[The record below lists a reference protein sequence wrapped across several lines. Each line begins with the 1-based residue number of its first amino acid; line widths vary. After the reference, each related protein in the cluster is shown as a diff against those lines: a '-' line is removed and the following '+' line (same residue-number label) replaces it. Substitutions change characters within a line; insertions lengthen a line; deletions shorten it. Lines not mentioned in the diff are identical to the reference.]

1 MGCCL
6 DKIRTGGGV
15 GRVVFWACL
24 VVCLYVCPFVCLSR
38 CLGLSFSTADGCLL
52 PWILRYCCSPPPRT
66 VVGIQVI
73 SRPSP
78 APIPFTK
85 ELPSRWALPRYP
97 IPRRSHYRITVF
109 FFLFFRCIQTFLFPS
124 AADDGLDSRLSP
136 SANSTWRRLNN
147 RPSSLDPAKSFPA
160 QVRPLE
166 APNHPDGKPNP
177 NHSFA
182 RLPGRSRSFIHP
194 LAQLN
199 QSVSPLTADNRFFP
213 RIRQGFPSI

>member
-1 MGCCL
+1 MFSGLVWLSVCMSV
-6 DKIRTGGGV
+6 RSS
-15 GRVVFWACL
+15 ACL
-24 VVCLYVCPFVCLSR
+24 AVSVFLSQRLTGACSRGYCDIAALLHRGLWLASRSFPGLRPPLFHSPRNCPL
-38 CLGLSFSTADGCLL
+38 
-52 PWILRYCCSPPPRT
+52 
-66 VVGIQVI
+66 VG
-73 SRPSP
+73 
-78 APIPFTK
+78 
-85 ELPSRWALPRYP
+85 PSRDIQL
-97 IPRRSHYRITVF
+97 PRRSHYRITVF
-109 FFLFFRCIQTFLFPS
+109 LFLFFRCFQTFLFPS

-182 RLPGRSRSFIHP
+182 RLPGRSRSFIHS